1 MIYFAPPQTEL
12 FCKWVSRMYNNTKDV
27 TTEMTPFSPFA
38 PFSLNWKENE
48 KARKN
53 ENRSLCRASEYVLQP
68 RPGPERFR
76 FTECA

>member
-48 KARKN
+48 KARKK
-53 ENRSLCRASEYVLQP
+53 
-68 RPGPERFR
+68 
-76 FTECA
+76 